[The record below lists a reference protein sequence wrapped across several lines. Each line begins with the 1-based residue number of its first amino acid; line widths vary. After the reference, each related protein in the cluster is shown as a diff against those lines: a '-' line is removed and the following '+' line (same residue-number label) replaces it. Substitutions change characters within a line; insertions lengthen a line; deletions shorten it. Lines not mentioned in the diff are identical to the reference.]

1 LKEVLADLPGIP
13 DFCPESYKKRPVS
26 EYFKYCPD
34 GRLPQTSDST
44 WFALHSFRQYSKV
57 LSIDEYN
64 ISF

>member
-1 LKEVLADLPGIP
+1 LKEVLAGLSGIP